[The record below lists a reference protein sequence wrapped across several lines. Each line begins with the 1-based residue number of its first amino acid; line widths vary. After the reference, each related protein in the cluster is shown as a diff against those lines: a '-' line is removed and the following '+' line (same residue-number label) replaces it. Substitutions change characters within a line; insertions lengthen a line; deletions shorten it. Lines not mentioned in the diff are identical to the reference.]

1 MNTEHHTI
9 GGIDVQVHWKS
20 IKNLHVGVYPPDGRV
35 RVAAPTA
42 VSLDAVRHAVLLRMA
57 WVRRQQARFLAQE
70 RQSPRLYQPGE
81 THYVWGRPLRLE
93 IVVWERRNHKIAV
106 LGNDRLSMS
115 IPSNSSSNQR
125 ARWMAAWRRAELRM
139 ISAPKV
145 QKWSAVLD
153 VKPSNWGIR
162 DMRTKW
168 GSCNAAK
175 GIIWLNAEL
184 SAKPVI
190 ATDYVVL
197 HELAHLI
204 SDRHD
209 DQFVALLDQH
219 MPQWRTIRAD
229 LNLFPLAAWDTQSPT
244 QTCLKFK

>member
-1 MNTEHHTI
+1 MNTEHHTF
-9 GGIDVQVHWKS
+9 GGIDVEVHWKS

-42 VSLDAVRHAVLLRMA
+42 VSLDAIRRAVLLRMA

-70 RQSPRLYQPGE
+70 RQSPRLYQSGE

-93 IVVWERRNHKIAV
+93 IVEWDRRNHKIAV

-115 IPSNSSSNQR
+115 IPSNSSSDQR

-175 GIIWLNAEL
+175 GIIWLNVEL

-190 ATDYVVL
+190 AIDYVIL

-219 MPQWRTIRAD
+219 MPQWRTIRTD

-244 QTCLKFK
+244 QTCLKSK

>member
-9 GGIDVQVHWKS
+9 GGINVEVHWKS

-35 RVAAPTA
+35 RVAAPMA
-42 VSLDAVRHAVLLRMA
+42 VSLDAVRRAILTRMA
-57 WVRRQQARFLAQE
+57 WVRRQQLRFLAQE
-70 RQSPRLYQPGE
+70 RQSPRLYQSGE

-93 IVVWERRNHKIAV
+93 FVKWEKRNHKIAA
-106 LGNDRLSMS
+106 LGCDRLSMNV
-115 IPSNSSSNQR
+115 PSNSRRDQH
-125 ARWMAAWRRAELRM
+125 AVWMAAWRRSELRVV
-139 ISAPKV
+139 SAPKV
-145 QKWSAVLD
+145 QKWSELLGVR
-153 VKPSNWGIR
+153 PSKWGIR

-175 GIIWLNAEL
+175 GIIWLNTEL

-190 ATDYVVL
+190 ATDYVIL

-209 DQFVALLDQH
+209 DQFVAILDKH
-219 MPQWRTIRAD
+219 MPQWRTIRND
-229 LNLFPLAAWDTQSPT
+229 LNDFPLSAWAV
-244 QTCLKFK
+244 